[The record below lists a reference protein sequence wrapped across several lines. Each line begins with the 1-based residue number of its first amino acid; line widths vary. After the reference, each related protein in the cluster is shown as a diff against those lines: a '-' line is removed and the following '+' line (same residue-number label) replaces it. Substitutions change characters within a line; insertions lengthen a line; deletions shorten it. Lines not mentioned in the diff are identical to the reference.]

1 MEIVDTGYIEKLNRE
16 KIKKE
21 EQVIKNNIL
30 GGIKWKSSMR

>member
-30 GGIKWKSSMR
+30 GGIK

>member
-1 MEIVDTGYIEKLNRE
+1 MEIVDTGYIKKLNKE

-30 GGIKWKSSMR
+30 GGIK